1 MRTQDE
7 KIKGFNL
14 LELIVVVV
22 IIGVISAV
30 GYPNFSKWR
39 KDREA
44 RDAVIKIK
52 TLIQGIYSQT
62 QRGQYAFVQVHISE
76 EADGADR
83 NLIVTSKGMKPQ
95 TLANLLNDEDSDWW
109 IARDDPETDTT
120 FIEPD
125 YANICQIEDD
135 PSLLRWDDDPDQGSD
150 NIEVRQII
158 FKNVTTNWT
167 DTTGAICFGKNDRW
181 FSGNGQLASENDND
195 VVVDNYLF
203 ICDRSNKYNT
213 SISCNVNG
221 AGTPD
226 SEHGY
231 LYAIEWSRFGN
242 ITYEKF
248 KNTYQIN
255 PQNGEKE
262 WTGGN
267 WVAQ

>member
-76 EADGADR
+76 EANGADR

-109 IARDDPETDTT
+109 IARDDPESDTT

-158 FKNVTTNWT
+158 FENVTTNWT

-181 FSGNGQLASENDND
+181 FSGNGLH
-195 VVVDNYLF
+195 L
-203 ICDRSNKYNT
+203 RW
-213 SISCNVNG
+213 SISKGRWRGWHANHVISGKDRCRDRLFRRCIRHREIRHRESRSSAHIP
-221 AGTPD
+221 AGDRRGKPGV
-226 SEHGY
+226 E
-231 LYAIEWSRFGN
+231 R
-242 ITYEKF
+242 
-248 KNTYQIN
+248 QN
-255 PQNGEKE
+255 PADQESIC
-262 WTGGN
+262 
-267 WVAQ
+267 

>member
-1 MRTQDE
+1 M
-7 KIKGFNL
+7 
-14 LELIVVVV
+14 
-22 IIGVISAV
+22 ISAD

-109 IARDDPETDTT
+109 IARVDPESNAT
-120 FIEPD
+120 FREPD
-125 YANICQIEDD
+125 YANICQLEDD

-167 DTTGAICFGKNDRW
+167 DNTGAICFGKNDRW
-181 FSGNGQLASENDND
+181 FSGNGQLASENNND

-203 ICDRSNKYNT
+203 ICIPLSKKNYANSFFSN
-213 SISCNVNG
+213 ISYRMSLPPINSLFTYICGIVG
-221 AGTPD
+221 QLLYFFKPCLTFS
-226 SEHGY
+226 SE
-231 LYAIEWSRFGN
+231 
-242 ITYEKF
+242 
-248 KNTYQIN
+248 
-255 PQNGEKE
+255 
-262 WTGGN
+262 
-267 WVAQ
+267 

>member
-109 IARDDPETDTT
+109 L
-120 FIEPD
+120 
-125 YANICQIEDD
+125 
-135 PSLLRWDDDPDQGSD
+135 SL
-150 NIEVRQII
+150 IHI
-158 FKNVTTNWT
+158 
-167 DTTGAICFGKNDRW
+167 
-181 FSGNGQLASENDND
+181 
-195 VVVDNYLF
+195 
-203 ICDRSNKYNT
+203 
-213 SISCNVNG
+213 
-221 AGTPD
+221 
-226 SEHGY
+226 
-231 LYAIEWSRFGN
+231 
-242 ITYEKF
+242 
-248 KNTYQIN
+248 
-255 PQNGEKE
+255 
-262 WTGGN
+262 
-267 WVAQ
+267 